1 MPKLAT
7 KAPVRAADDGDFNIE
22 DNVPLPVRARKA
34 KAQRHFPFDQ
44 LSVGQSFFVPRD
56 KKVGLRPALKAYYAA
71 NSAERGTI
79 YLDRQGAGRDA
90 DIRVFK
96 RQARSR
102 K

>member
-7 KAPVRAADDGDFNIE
+7 KTPVRAVDDADFKVE
-22 DNVPLPVRARKA
+22 DNVPLPVRARKT
-34 KAQRHFPFDQ
+34 KAERHFPFDK

-56 KKVGLRPALKAYYAA
+56 KKTGLRPALRAYYAA
-71 NSAERGTI
+71 NPTDRGTI
-79 YLDRQGAGRDA
+79 LLDWQGVGRDA

-96 RQARSR
+96 RESRSR